1 MKALWILTISCV
13 LMANAVNVNAIQ
25 AAAATPTP
33 DNGCG
38 ANSATGGCAA
48 DQTTDTKQAGQTTG
62 TKMHHKHG
70 SKKSSKKA
78 KKGAADTPA
87 PAASPSPK

>member
-1 MKALWILTISCV
+1 MKPLWILTISCV

-33 DNGCG
+33 DSGCG
-38 ANSATGGCAA
+38 ANSAKGGCAS
-48 DQTTDTKQAGQTTG
+48 DKPTG

-78 KKGAADTPA
+78 KKGAADTTPA

>member
-1 MKALWILTISCV
+1 MKRLWILIISCF

-38 ANSATGGCAA
+38 ANSATGGCASG
-48 DQTTDTKQAGQTTG
+48 TTTK
-62 TKMHHKHG
+62 KHNKHG
-70 SKKSSKKA
+70 AKKTKKSKKNA
-78 KKGAADTPA
+78 KDAATPA